1 VNRLSVK
8 VSAPRM
14 FVSEIEL
21 SDCPSSGL
29 FKHHGGTVFQQP
41 ASRCPEWISFFIF

>member
-41 ASRCPEWISFFIF
+41 ARLGALLKP